1 MTIKQTYDPQAQERF
16 IQDLDAELQ
25 AIRELL
31 IAKNKSYGDS
41 VLNPVRIFSK
51 ASPEEQLKVR
61 VDDKLSRLAYGDSST
76 IKEDVNLDLIG
87 YLLIMRI
94 AERRAARLAEGS
106 PVTVTKTATQPTTD
120 ALSLKIDPSIA
131 EFIDMLY
138 SDADAANHDWNPA
151 G

>member
-76 IKEDVNLDLIG
+76 IKEDVTLDLIG

-94 AERRAARLAEGS
+94 AESRAEGS
-106 PVTVTKTATQPTTD
+106 PVTVTQTATRTTTGD
-120 ALSLKIDPSIA
+120 LSLRIDPSIA